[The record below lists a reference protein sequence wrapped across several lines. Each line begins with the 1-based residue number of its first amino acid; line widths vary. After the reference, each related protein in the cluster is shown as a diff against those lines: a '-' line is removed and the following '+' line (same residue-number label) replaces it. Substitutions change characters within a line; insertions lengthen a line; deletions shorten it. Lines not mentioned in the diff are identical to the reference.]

1 MHHEV
6 RWSMIRAADNRNA
19 GRPRT
24 RERPGAGGCHHC
36 TTLERQGADIRSY
49 TIDNTQHILWNANYF
64 R

>member
-1 MHHEV
+1 MIFREIHHEV
-6 RWSMIRAADNRNA
+6 RWSMIMAADNRNA

-36 TTLERQGADIRSY
+36 TTLEILDL
-49 TIDNTQHILWNANYF
+49 TQQVLWTANYF

>member
-1 MHHEV
+1 M
-6 RWSMIRAADNRNA
+6 AADNRNA

-36 TTLERQGADIRSY
+36 TTLEILDI
-49 TIDNTQHILWNANYF
+49 TQQVLWTANYF